1 MASTSP
7 YVCPLCTSPSSTLK
21 LYVSHL
27 RVMHSKDPSFNI
39 LCGIGDCRE
48 VFRTFSAFN
57 SHVYRHHR
65 SDLGMTPD
73 APIISLPQTYDLGGP
88 SLLSGPEEM
97 MESEEQHIESQEEAD
112 TLLSPVPLPHASSEH
127 SHHASEFGRTVMAA
141 KMLLQL
147 REGCQVSQVA
157 ISEIV
162 SSCRSI
168 CSRALDSLKH
178 DIVTALKACEP
189 EREVDLSLVLNK
201 DYDVFQKIDTNY
213 RFEKFCVEHL
223 DCLVSIIHV

>member
-1 MASTSP
+1 
-7 YVCPLCTSPSSTLK
+7 
-21 LYVSHL
+21 
-27 RVMHSKDPSFNI
+27 
-39 LCGIGDCRE
+39 
-48 VFRTFSAFN
+48 
-57 SHVYRHHR
+57 
-65 SDLGMTPD
+65 
-73 APIISLPQTYDLGGP
+73 
-88 SLLSGPEEM
+88 
-97 MESEEQHIESQEEAD
+97 MESEEQHIESQQEDD
-112 TLLSPVPLPHASSEH
+112 TLLSSVPLPHASSEH
-127 SHHASEFGRTVMAA
+127 AHHASEFDRTVMAA